1 MAIKTAVIGVGALGQ
16 HHARILSSLE
26 GCQLVSV
33 IDANMD
39 RAKEIAEKYNTSALQ
54 NYREIKNVDAV
65 VVAAPTIYHREI
77 SNYFLE
83 RGVSVLCE
91 KPLASSVEECD
102 SIVETSQ
109 KYNSNLLVG
118 HIEHFNPAVECVFK
132 ETQTPGFLEI
142 HRLGVF
148 TGRSLD
154 VDVVYD
160 LMIHDIEIS
169 STLVKSKIENIEAI
183 GVAVLSNHIDIAN
196 ARITYESGCVCNLTA
211 SRISKDKIRKLRL
224 FEKNSYFSI
233 DYSEQSV
240 EAYRVIEENGNK
252 TIKKLEFNVEKKEPL
267 RAELEHFIKVV
278 KGEEKPK
285 VDGISARNA
294 VKVAAEIVEKI
305 LRRWQERV

>member
-33 IDANMD
+33 VDANMD

-240 EAYRVIEENGNK
+240 EAYRIIEENGNK

>member
-33 IDANMD
+33 VDVNMD

-54 NYREIKNVDAV
+54 NYRDIKNVDAV

-91 KPLASSVEECD
+91 KPLASSVGECD

-267 RAELEHFIKVV
+267 RAELEHFVKVV

>member
-1 MAIKTAVIGVGALGQ
+1 MDIRTAVIGVGALGQ
-16 HHARILSSLE
+16 HHARILSSLK

-33 IDANMD
+33 VDTNFE
-39 RAKEIAEKYNTSALQ
+39 RAKEIAEKYHTNFLID
-54 NYREIKNVDAV
+54 YKKIKDVEAV
-65 VVAAPTIYHREI
+65 VVAVPTIYHKEI
-77 SNYFLE
+77 SNYFLGK
-83 RGVSVLCE
+83 GVSVLCE

-102 SIVETSQ
+102 SIVETAQ
-109 KYNSNLLVG
+109 KNKAKLLVG

-132 ETQTPGFLEI
+132 EAQFPGFLEI

-169 STLVKSKIENIEAI
+169 STLVKSKIESIDAI

-196 ARITYESGCVCNLTA
+196 ARISYESGCVCNLTA
-211 SRISKDKIRKLRL
+211 SRISRDKIRKLRL
-224 FEKNSYFSI
+224 FERNSYFSV

-240 EAYRVIEENGNK
+240 EAYRIIEENGSK
-252 TIKKLEFNVEKKEPL
+252 AIKKLEVNVEKKEPL

-278 KGEEKPK
+278 KGEEKPR

-294 VKVAAEIVEKI
+294 VMVATEIVNKI
-305 LRRWQERV
+305 LKRWQERI